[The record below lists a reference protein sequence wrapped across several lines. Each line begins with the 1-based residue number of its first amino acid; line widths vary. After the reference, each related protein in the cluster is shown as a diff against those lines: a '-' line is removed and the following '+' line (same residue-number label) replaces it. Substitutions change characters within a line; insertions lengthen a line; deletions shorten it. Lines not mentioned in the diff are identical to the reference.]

1 MNHENVSKILDW
13 LIRLPKGYKVATTI
27 LIASLALVYLLTACG
42 TTKAVVKQPKQGST
56 TTISVTTSNPT
67 SITTEV
73 PVSVTLKKKVDTL
86 KIHK

>member
-13 LIRLPKGYKVATTI
+13 LIRLPRGYKVLTTI

-42 TTKAVVKQPKQGST
+42 TTKAVVKQPRQGST

-73 PVSVTLKKKVDTL
+73 PLSVTLKKKVDTL

>member
-1 MNHENVSKILDW
+1 MKQENVSKILDW
-13 LIRLPKGYKVATTI
+13 LIRLPRGYKVLTTI

-42 TTKAVVKQPKQGST
+42 TTKAVVKQPRQGST

-73 PVSVTLKKKVDTL
+73 PVSVTLKNQRDTL
-86 KIHK
+86 KILK